1 MFLGRSWKITKH
13 WWIHYIN
20 LTKTQFSMNNTQ
32 IDLLTDSSYDSA
44 FYFFYVK
51 HIVANLIKH

>member
-1 MFLGRSWKITKH
+1 
-13 WWIHYIN
+13 
-20 LTKTQFSMNNTQ
+20 MNNTQ

-51 HIVANLIKH
+51 HAVANSTKQ